1 MRGSACTICIAL
13 DTLQWRGEGE
23 GEGEREGCGSAYGA
37 PSYNVCT
44 PY

>member
-1 MRGSACTICIAL
+1 MTMCIAL
-13 DTLQWRGEGE
+13 DTLQRRGEGE
-23 GEGEREGCGSAYGA
+23 GEGEGEGGCGSAYGA